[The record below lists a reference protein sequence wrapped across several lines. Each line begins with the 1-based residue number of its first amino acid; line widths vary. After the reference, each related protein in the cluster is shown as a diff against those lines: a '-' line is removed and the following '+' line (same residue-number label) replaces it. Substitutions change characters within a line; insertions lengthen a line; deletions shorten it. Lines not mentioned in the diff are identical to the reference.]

1 LKNRIPTLIEASK
14 TLKLEVVIEPDDD
27 VYHAYCPVL
36 RGCHSSGDTR
46 EEAFGNIQE
55 AVKIHLEV
63 MIEDGE
69 EIPGIGTMDDIDQ
82 LNLVFKLKEHDRVAI
97 R

>member
-1 LKNRIPTLIEASK
+1 VKNRTPTLIEASK
-14 TLKLEVVIEPDDD
+14 TLKLAVIIESDDD

-36 RGCHSSGDTR
+36 KGCHSSGDTR
-46 EEAFGNIQE
+46 EEAFENIQE

-69 EIPGIGTMDDIDQ
+69 DIPEVGIVDDIDQ
-82 LNLVFKLKEHDRVAI
+82 I
-97 R
+97 